1 MSVTLGP
8 RHWPLFLQLLIESE
22 AIGNLISDAW
32 YAALAIEHGCEW
44 ITDDADFTRVPILR
58 WRRPGAPV
66 AQPTAHCAAPTRR
79 FTAPVT
85 SGHAHCPSR

>member
-44 ITDDADFTRVPILR
+44 ITDDADFARFPTLR
-58 WRRPGAPV
+58 WRRPGAPI
-66 AQPTAHCAAPTRR
+66 R
-79 FTAPVT
+79 
-85 SGHAHCPSR
+85 